1 MKHAERKEKAM
12 FPLTIEKFNQ
22 IPAESYQLIMDEKLA
37 GTTVAHQIL
46 AGSRVQTSSYHN
58 VTFSGCVFYG
68 VEFIG
73 VTFENCHFNH
83 CTIEFSHI
91 KNCKFKNCTF
101 TNCKW
106 LAASAR
112 HSMFEDCE
120 LDPQLSA
127 LSEHESNGVVLTL
140 ENPQQ
145 DLMEWEVAC

>member
-1 MKHAERKEKAM
+1 M

-22 IPAESYQLIMDEKLA
+22 IPAESYQLIKDEELA
-37 GTTVAHQIL
+37 GITVAHQIL
-46 AGSRVQTSSYHN
+46 AGSRVQTSSYQN
-58 VTFSGCVFYG
+58 VTFSECVFYG

-73 VTFENCHFNH
+73 VTFENCHFEN

-101 TNCKW
+101 SGCKW

-112 HSMFEDCE
+112 HSLFEDCE

-127 LSEHESNGVVLTL
+127 LSEHESNGVVLNIAST
-140 ENPQQ
+140 QQ
-145 DLMEWEVAC
+145 ELMEMSVAC